1 MTVVRLHIGNI
12 SSSVDEKE
20 LETRLTKYGEVIE
33 PMEVRK
39 KPTLDTRF
47 AFITMDLDQQALAS
61 LKRAYHNVLYKGAKL
76 TVNVAKPDY
85 NEAWKEQQSRPDP
98 GPNPEQLKRHY
109 QLPARE
115 FNTFLG
121 RLRGKR
127 KDWRHVT
134 VRMINKKSGKVI
146 VIRCPK
152 KKLWGLSKK
161 PLQELVWEYSG
172 GQWKDGLGDTIE
184 TVDYKV
190 LSEPAIGSGEE
201 LGPEGRVESDRNMQI
216 LQSLFGADG
225 ENEKQ
230 LEKMDIFDSDDGIP
244 RPAHNDHSNETYEN
258 YENYGDYEDEAYEG
272 KENDGNYD
280 EPMEEEQQEE
290 QVQVDIPVPEGIS
303 EQSLKSVFDGGGF
316 QFQMNDDDLD
326 LDKDMY
332 EDAPEI
338 KPVEVDDTAQVLQPL
353 EKQTRG
359 LFFAHLDSPF
369 LSVQTQL
376 SKLPTASF
384 DKAQWEEEFWSRR
397 GELNR
402 LFQRR
407 RRDVLRRKKNVK
419 AKSAYL

>member
-1 MTVVRLHIGNI
+1 MVRLHIGNI

-20 LETRLTKYGEVIE
+20 LEKRLSKYGEVIE

-61 LKRAYHNVLYKGAKL
+61 LKRAYHNVLYKGTKL

-85 NEAWKEQQSRPDP
+85 NEAWKEQQSRPEP

-121 RLRGKR
+121 RLREKR

-134 VRMINKKSGKVI
+134 VRMISKKSGKVI

-190 LSEPAIGSGEE
+190 LIEPAADSGEE
-201 LGPEGRVESDRNMQI
+201 LGPEARVESDRNMQI

-244 RPAHNDHSNETYEN
+244 RPAHKDYTNED
-258 YENYGDYEDEAYEG
+258 YGDYEGDEQNGYENE
-272 KENDGNYD
+272 ENY
-280 EPMEEEQQEE
+280 EPMDEEQQEE
-290 QVQVDIPVPEGIS
+290 EEQIQVDVPVPEGLS

-338 KPVEVDDTAQVLQPL
+338 KPPEVDDTAQVLQPL
-353 EKQTRG
+353 EKQGRG
-359 LFFAHLDSPF
+359 LFFAHFDSPF

-376 SKLPTASF
+376 SKLPTGSF
-384 DKAQWEEEFWSRR
+384 DKTQWEEEFWNRR